1 MKSATESQQQQQHQS
16 QSKQE
21 NIFFAS
27 TPPSVEVNRLK
38 SATRTERENKR
49 LQSVSLDTIS
59 SSLDSP
65 DLEVKRIMMDDSSS
79 IGSLDSCNSAQLI
92 SATTKTMVLSS
103 TESIDAA
110 TTTQRHPFQVN
121 VNDCQMSIDSVES
134 ISARCNNLVLQEP
147 PQPVVTPALKRSNE
161 LSVSPIDGAKA
172 EKAVAPRTRKT
183 SWIPANPAT
192 IDRLMSIFQNPFSRQ
207 CTSHDGQAQSEAVS
221 SVATTTGQQP
231 QLAATSS
238 TLGATESS
246 PNGTVHVNAPQRKE
260 NSLGNLFN
268 WAASGLKREDKDK
281 SSAERLADDPHSL
294 SGKQSVLI
302 SANNKSESNNNNL
315 AGPEMIQLGSSD
327 LVLMNEMKEN
337 ISPEHTITA
346 STVLQQQKSELVR
359 VKFKLGST
367 EDFDELL
374 MAEDEELDAEGD
386 GSPPQQQHQQGKGN
400 SGSPGL
406 NSDDSCLSLD
416 VENGIGQIARD
427 SMVMFNTSGGSS
439 GSGGAAVKA
448 SSPVTSKAD

>member
-1 MKSATESQQQQQHQS
+1 MEPMHRGDTSSS
-16 QSKQE
+16 
-21 NIFFAS
+21 
-27 TPPSVEVNRLK
+27 NRLK
-38 SATRTERENKR
+38 NASRSERENKR

-65 DLEVKRIMMDDSSS
+65 DLEVKRIMMLDDSSS
-79 IGSLDSCNSAQLI
+79 IGSLDSCGGGP
-92 SATTKTMVLSS
+92 TKTTLVLSS
-103 TESIDAA
+103 TESIDAVLAA
-110 TTTQRHPFQVN
+110 TAAAQRHSFQMN
-121 VNDCQMSIDSVES
+121 VSDCQMSIDSSVES
-134 ISARCNNLVLQEP
+134 ISERCNNLVLQEP
-147 PQPVVTPALKRSNE
+147 PQPVAIMAPRKSNE
-161 LSVSPIDGAKA
+161 LSVSPNNEGAKSEK
-172 EKAVAPRTRKT
+172 EKAAAPRTRKT

-207 CTSHDGQAQSEAVS
+207 CSPHDGQVQSESVSAVA
-221 SVATTTGQQP
+221 ATTTVQQP
-231 QLAATSS
+231 PLAATAS
-238 TLGATESS
+238 TLIAAESS

-281 SSAERLADDPHSL
+281 SSAERLADEPHSL
-294 SGKQSVLI
+294 TAKHSVLI
-302 SANNKSESNNNNL
+302 PANNKSESNNNSNIT
-315 AGPEMIQLGSSD
+315 GPEIIQLGASD
-327 LVLMNEMKEN
+327 LMRMNEMKEN

-346 STVLQQQKSELVR
+346 STVQQQQRSELVR

-374 MAEDEELDAEGD
+374 MAEDEELEMDGD
-386 GSPPQQQHQQGKGN
+386 GSPSQQGKGN

-406 NSDDSCLSLD
+406 TSDDSCLSLD

-427 SMVMFNTSGGSS
+427 SMLMFNTSGGSSGS

-448 SSPVTSKAD
+448 SSPVTSKAE